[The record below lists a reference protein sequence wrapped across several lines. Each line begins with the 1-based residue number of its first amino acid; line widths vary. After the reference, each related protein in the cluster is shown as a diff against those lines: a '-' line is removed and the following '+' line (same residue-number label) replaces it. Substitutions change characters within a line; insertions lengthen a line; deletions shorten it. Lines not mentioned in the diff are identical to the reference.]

1 MIVCHCN
8 SITQEALRKAISEGA
23 DDFFVYSEKS
33 GIGDDC
39 GTCFYAA
46 HEMFERFLSDKQVQS
61 RRSR

>member
-8 SITQEALRKAISEGA
+8 AITQEALRKAISEGA

-61 RRSR
+61 RGSR

>member
-8 SITQEALRKAISEGA
+8 AITEKAMRKAIAKGA
-23 DDFFVYSEKS
+23 NDFFAYSEKS

-46 HEMFERFLSDKQVQS
+46 HEMFERFLSEK
-61 RRSR
+61 RSS

>member
-8 SITQEALRKAISEGA
+8 AISEEALRKAISEGA

>member
-8 SITQEALRKAISEGA
+8 AITQEALRKAISEGA

-46 HEMFERFLSDKQVQS
+46 HEMFERFLSEKQVQS
-61 RRSR
+61 RCSC

>member
-8 SITQEALRKAISEGA
+8 AISEEALRKAISEGA

-39 GTCFYAA
+39 GTCFYTA
-46 HEMFERFLSDKQVQS
+46 HEMFERFLSEKQVQS
-61 RRSR
+61 RGSC

>member
-8 SITQEALRKAISEGA
+8 AITQEALRKAISEGA

-61 RRSR
+61 RRSH